1 MCLGILVVL
10 QTTGSVFCTSD
21 LYPFSLS
28 DSVCLLHGSC
38 QVGPLPWDVRLEGV
52 LCVLCLVAHFPP
64 LSEPFFF
71 FFFRLLLQSRYG
83 VNESTC

>member
-71 FFFRLLLQSRYG
+71 FSLDCYYR
-83 VNESTC
+83 VDME